1 MKTKIPE
8 KTVRQ
13 MVKKVYQ
20 QRAERL
26 KTLKLNDIVMTT
38 PRVFWTSRSESAP
51 DIVARLIEY
60 HLASFEDEWQQ
71 ALQGADFCLYAI
83 RLDQEVDERSD
94 YQEQLDYAL
103 NRLSLAFINTFCKS
117 DYSIDWSKL
126 LHFNSG
132 KN

>member
-13 MVKKVYQ
+13 MVKKFYQ

-26 KTLKLNDIVMTT
+26 KALELNDIVMTT
-38 PRVFWTSRSESAP
+38 LHAFWQPSPASAP
-51 DIVARLIEY
+51 DIVARLIEH

-71 ALQGADFCLYAI
+71 SLQDADFCLEAI
-83 RLDQEVDERSD
+83 RLNQKVNEQFD
-94 YQEQLDYAL
+94 YQDQLNYAL
-103 NRLSLAFINTFCKS
+103 NRLSLAFINAFCKS

-132 KN
+132 KD